1 MGGFVGAAM
10 LEVLEVIAV
19 LQWEIACI
27 QMCVMCDV
35 CWCCVDGEVE
45 KTEYGTRGAGGQGG
59 RGAGGGGGME
69 REKGGGGG
77 KGWFMCEI
85 DAIGRSSSIPVT
97 DTETGRRGFNMC

>member
-1 MGGFVGAAM
+1 MVGVGGFVGAAM

-45 KTEYGTRGAGGQGG
+45 KTEYGTRGAGGQGEE
-59 RGAGGGGGME
+59 GGWRE
-69 REKGGGGG
+69 RRGGGG
-77 KGWFMCEI
+77 KAGLC
-85 DAIGRSSSIPVT
+85 ARSMRSADLPA
-97 DTETGRRGFNMC
+97 FL